1 MAARALQVCMLAQQ
15 ALEAV
20 AGKLPR
26 QPAFR
31 MLLDTLRKEQQ
42 DGTGEAPIVLLTPR
56 TSTDRLWAQRAFT
69 PSDEVLGTQPPHDC
83 RRRS

>member
-1 MAARALQVCMLAQQ
+1 MLAQQ

-42 DGTGEAPIVLLTPR
+42 DGTGEAPIVQGR
-56 TSTDRLWAQRAFT
+56 TAA
-69 PSDEVLGTQPPHDC
+69 PSDTTNFHRQAVGSTSIHSQ
-83 RRRS
+83 R